1 MMKKVAPGLVIMAGI
16 LWGSMGIFVR
26 RFEEYGLESLDI
38 VAVRAITTTLIL
50 FSFFMFFDRSLFKI
64 KMKDLWCFLGTGILS
79 IVFFNYCYFKAITM
93 TSLAV
98 AAVLLY
104 TAPAFVMVLSYFLFH
119 EKFTGR
125 KICALV
131 LTFIGCVF
139 VTGLI
144 GSSQGLGGK
153 GILIGIGAGFGY
165 ALYSIFGRFALDKG
179 YSSFTI
185 SFYTFFIAALGV
197 LPVCNFEKII
207 RISHLGIKMIGWA
220 LLFGFL
226 STVLAFILYTMGLKN
241 MDNGKAAIL
250 ASVEPVAA
258 MLIGV
263 LVYGETLSVGEM
275 FGIFLVLGAIVLCNL
290 KSKNKEE

>member
-1 MMKKVAPGLVIMAGI
+1 MAGL

-38 VAVRAITTTLIL
+38 VAVRAIATTFIL
-50 FSFFMFFDRSLFKI
+50 FFFLLFYDKSLLRI
-64 KMKDLWCFLGTGILS
+64 KRKDLWCFLGTGILS
-79 IVFFNYCYFKAITM
+79 IVFFNYCYFRAITM
-93 TSLAV
+93 TSLSV

-104 TAPAFVMVLSYFLFH
+104 TAPAFVMILSYFLFH

-125 KICALV
+125 KVCALV
-131 LTFIGCVF
+131 LTFVGCVF

-144 GSSQGLGGK
+144 GSSQSLEGK
-153 GILIGIGAGFGY
+153 GILIGIGAGLGY
-165 ALYSIFGRFALDKG
+165 ALYSIFGRFALDRG
-179 YSSFTI
+179 YHSFTI

-197 LPVCNFEKII
+197 LPICNFEKVV
-207 RISHLGIKMIGWA
+207 RVSRLGIKMIGWA

-226 STVLAFILYTMGLKN
+226 STVLAFLLYTMGLKN

-258 MLIGV
+258 TLIGV
-263 LVYGETLSVGEM
+263 IVYGETLSAGEV
-275 FGIFLVLGAIVLCNL
+275 FGVLLVLGAIVLCNVQ
-290 KSKNKEE
+290 NKKKEKEVDTTNCM